1 MEAKVNFP
9 MRRMRRLRK
18 TNSLRELT
26 SETRLHPADFIY
38 PIFISEVVDQPESI
52 ASMPGIYR
60 YPLRDAAREADR
72 VFKLGVPA
80 VLLFGT
86 PRQKDPTG
94 LEALRSDGIIQN
106 AIKETKSL
114 NPEIVVVTDVC
125 LCEYTDHGH
134 CGVLKHDSVDNDD
147 TIEILARQAVSHAEA
162 GTDIVA
168 PSSMMDGQVQAI
180 RHALDDNGYQD
191 IAIMS
196 YSAKYCSAFYG
207 PFRDAVDSA
216 PKFGDRKDYQM
227 DPPNANEAHEEIRL
241 DIEEG
246 ADIVM
251 VKPALAYL
259 DIIRRAKDTFHVPLA
274 AYNVSGEYAMV
285 KLAASAKIADEKQLT
300 LEVLSAIKRA
310 GADIIISY
318 HAAEVAEWLRRS

>member
-1 MEAKVNFP
+1 VA
-9 MRRMRRLRK
+9 
-18 TNSLRELT
+18 
-26 SETRLHPADFIY
+26 ETRLHPSDFIY
-38 PIFISEVVDQPESI
+38 PIFVSELVKQAESI
-52 ASMPGIYR
+52 TSMPGIYR
-60 YPLRDAAREADR
+60 YPPKDAAREADR
-72 VFKLGVPA
+72 VCKLGIPA

-86 PRQKDPTG
+86 PRKNDPTG
-94 LEALRSDGIIQN
+94 SETLRSDGIIQS
-106 AIKETKSL
+106 AIKEIKSL

-134 CGVLKHDSVDNDD
+134 CGLLKEDLSVDNDA
-147 TIEILARQAVSHAEA
+147 TLEVLARQAVSHAEEGA
-162 GTDIVA
+162 DIVA

-180 RHALDDNGYQD
+180 RHALDDSGYQD

-216 PKFGDRKDYQM
+216 PKFGDRKNYQM
-227 DPPNANEAHEEIRL
+227 DPPNANEALEEIRL

-246 ADIVM
+246 TDIVM

-259 DIIRRAKDTFHVPLA
+259 DIIRRAKDTFHVPVA

-300 LEVLSAIKRA
+300 LEILTAIKRA

-318 HAAEVAEWLRRS
+318 HAAQVAEWLRR